1 MTIEE
6 GKLVETTPGI
16 YCFRNMI
23 NQKCYIGQAVNLRNR
38 FKQHMFN
45 FKNMRYDNPLY
56 KAFAK
61 YGLEQFEYLIL
72 EYVEMQDNIK
82 DILDTL
88 EKKYISEHNS
98 YKQGYNQTIGGDY
111 GILGYKM
118 NEKQKQRLS
127 ENSKKIATDGRYSV
141 YVYDTEQN
149 QLLQFVNS
157 TEAAKV
163 LGGKPNSI
171 NSAIR
176 RQFYLKRY
184 IIARSLEDLENK
196 KNQEPIINT
205 NDGQFKNKYTLE
217 EYKVLKEQ
225 YEGYTTQQLAD
236 ALGVSRK
243 TICNYNKKIKSQS
256 GFESR
261 WAN

>member
-1 MTIEE
+1 
-6 GKLVETTPGI
+6 
-16 YCFRNMI
+16 
-23 NQKCYIGQAVNLRNR
+23 
-38 FKQHMFN
+38 
-45 FKNMRYDNPLY
+45 
-56 KAFAK
+56 
-61 YGLEQFEYLIL
+61 
-72 EYVEMQDNIK
+72 
-82 DILDTL
+82 
-88 EKKYISEHNS
+88 
-98 YKQGYNQTIGGDY
+98 
-111 GILGYKM
+111 M

-127 ENSKKIATDGRYSV
+127 KNSKKTATDGRYSV

-157 TEAAKV
+157 TEAAQV

-176 RQFYLKRY
+176 RQLYLKRY

-196 KNQEPIINT
+196 KNQESIIST

-225 YEGYTTQQLAD
+225 YKDYTTQQLAD

-243 TICNYNKKIKSQS
+243 TIYNYNKKLSQFGFGF
-256 GFESR
+256 GFES
-261 WAN
+261 

>member
-1 MTIEE
+1 
-6 GKLVETTPGI
+6 
-16 YCFRNMI
+16 
-23 NQKCYIGQAVNLRNR
+23 
-38 FKQHMFN
+38 MFN

-127 ENSKKIATDGRYSV
+127 KNSKKTATDGRYSV
-141 YVYDTEQN
+141 YVYDIEQD

-157 TEAAKV
+157 TEASQV

-196 KNQEPIINT
+196 KNKKNKNLIINT

-225 YEGYTTQQLAD
+225 YKGYTIQQLAD

-243 TICNYNKKIKSQS
+243 TICNYNKKIKSQFGFGF
-256 GFESR
+256 GFESKQ
-261 WAN
+261 AN

>member
-1 MTIEE
+1 
-6 GKLVETTPGI
+6 
-16 YCFRNMI
+16 
-23 NQKCYIGQAVNLRNR
+23 
-38 FKQHMFN
+38 MFN

-98 YKQGYNQTIGGDY
+98 YKQGYNQTIRGDY

-141 YVYDTEQN
+141 YVYDTE
-149 QLLQFVNS
+149 
-157 TEAAKV
+157 
-163 LGGKPNSI
+163 
-171 NSAIR
+171 
-176 RQFYLKRY
+176 
-184 IIARSLEDLENK
+184 
-196 KNQEPIINT
+196 
-205 NDGQFKNKYTLE
+205 
-217 EYKVLKEQ
+217 
-225 YEGYTTQQLAD
+225 
-236 ALGVSRK
+236 
-243 TICNYNKKIKSQS
+243 
-256 GFESR
+256 
-261 WAN
+261 